1 MGFSLLWRE
10 HDSDLLKVS
19 LSAAIKND
27 AQKCTEITLTGKAT
41 KTMRESE
48 PSRTQRQSEMK
59 PGHKTKQTKRASA
72 AVARLGNTLWAHSEK
87 KIFIYLCLKHL

>member
-27 AQKCTEITLTGKAT
+27 AQKCTEITLTAGKAT

-48 PSRTQRQSEMK
+48 PSRTQKQSEMK

-72 AVARLGNTLWAHSEK
+72 AVGRLKNTL
-87 KIFIYLCLKHL
+87 